1 NLAKDLAMA
10 DAFADEFGQANAYTA
25 LTAEILAK
33 AMEKGMGA
41 EDFTRLYEAYEELM
55 KSSS

>member
-1 NLAKDLAMA
+1 MA